1 MTTRRLA
8 RVTALGA
15 LLLVASTCQRPN
27 DGSAAVP
34 HLDDHPPA
42 QTSDGRTVGADDKSP
57 QHLLAEQGTSAH
69 PAPGWKIGPN
79 GVSYDPKRSPD
90 EPKGATKITLPDA
103 GVETVPPAAAPV
115 VAPVPEE

>member
-1 MTTRRLA
+1 MAAPRLA
-8 RVTALGA
+8 RVPVLLGA
-15 LLLVASTCQRPN
+15 LFLASMCQRTN

-34 HLDDHPPA
+34 HLDNHPPA
-42 QTSDGRTVGADDKSP
+42 ETSDGRTVGADDKSP
-57 QHLLAEQGTSAH
+57 QHLLAEQGTSSH

-103 GVETVPPAAAPV
+103 GVQTVPPASAPV
-115 VAPVPEE
+115 VAPVPQE